1 MQQAQFWERFQAFRA
16 QKSKLGRF
24 GSPYS
29 VSTPAALT
37 LFCRGAKIATH
48 TLEQDKNVKEGQIIE
63 ALPGTTFRILL
74 QEGKEVFGHLSGKMR
89 MNYIKVLVGDR
100 VLVEFSP
107 YDDKKGRI
115 IKRL

>member
-74 QEGKEVFGHLSGKMR
+74 QEGKEVFGQLSGKMR